1 MTGYRDLE
9 HEAFGLALHR
19 VYGRRP
25 RADLSNEARR
35 RRMGRVTWWCRV
47 ERLRLLRLW
56 RAGEREFMVL

>member
-9 HEAFGLALHR
+9 WEAFGIAIHR
-19 VYGRRP
+19 VFGRRAP
-25 RADLSNEARR
+25 VLGREATR